1 MDIVERLRQQ
11 AREIAKEGIA
21 GWGNTMLEAADEIER
36 LQSTQQK
43 NPEPI
48 HICGGCGLEH
58 NSHMGA
64 ASCCR

>member
-1 MDIVERLRQQ
+1 MDIVKQLREQ
-11 AREIAKEGIA
+11 AQEIAKEGIA
-21 GWGNTMLEAADEIER
+21 GWGNTMLWAADEIER
-36 LQSTQQK
+36 LQSAQK
-43 NPEPI
+43 NPEPV